1 MQQSRCN
8 FAHRAWRKT
17 MTAINSFNAS
27 ANVPAIININKAGGY
42 LSEMV
47 IDESLPLNQRIV
59 QCAEVFTQS
68 KAIEKYASEY
78 IISALS
84 VSTTDELM
92 AKLDEL
98 QLWPN
103 DWKMP
108 RSVYNAIEKGTP
120 AYKVQDNGFVQYNKS
135 TTLVL
140 YSFIIAFARVY
151 NMLEKRASKAMQ
163 ALMQLLKDAEIA
175 ISALKDSQTEND
187 ILSRLEYAEKC
198 IDALPQE
205 KQSEYVGKVYC
216 AIDGKKNIFFPV
228 IEKPKTVGG
237 LQYTSRLDYDDCFF
251 SALLFSYVPAVYD
264 EYINDSKPDIDIY
277 ESEDCKQYFDVCVP
291 AIVERLQR
299 EKRELQEKA
308 EKIAREKLAQEGIT
322 NALLLQKY
330 ARALKDISTA
340 MGKIAVDIS
349 KAKRADCNDT
359 LAAIREALKNA
370 KL

>member
-1 MQQSRCN
+1 
-8 FAHRAWRKT
+8 
-17 MTAINSFNAS
+17 MTINSFNQS

-42 LSEMV
+42 LSEMI
-47 IDESLPLNQRIV
+47 IDESLPLNKRIV

-92 AKLDEL
+92 KKLHEL
-98 QLWPN
+98 QLWPE

-108 RSVYNAIEKGTP
+108 RSVYNAVEKGTP
-120 AYKVQDNGFVQYNKS
+120 AYKVKDDGFVEYSKS
-135 TTLVL
+135 KTLVL

-163 ALMQLLKDAEIA
+163 TLMQLLKDADVA
-175 ISALKDSQTEND
+175 VSALKDAQTEND
-187 ILSRLEYAEKC
+187 IEIRLQYAEKC
-198 IDALPQE
+198 IDCLPVD
-205 KQSEYVGKVYC
+205 KQPEYINRVYC
-216 AIDGKKNIFFPV
+216 AIDGKENIFFPV

-251 SALLFSYVPAVYD
+251 SALLFSYIPAVYD
-264 EYINDSKPDIDIY
+264 EYINDDKPVIDIY
-277 ESEDCKQYFDVCVP
+277 ESEECKQYFDVCVP

-299 EKRELQEKA
+299 EKREMQERA
-308 EKIAREKLAQEGIT
+308 EKIAKEKIAKEGIA

-330 ARALKDISTA
+330 AQALKAIEEA
-340 MGKIAVDIS
+340 MGKIAIDIP
-349 KAKRADCNDT
+349 KTKRQDCNET
-359 LAAIREALKNA
+359 LNAIREALKNA